1 MKRIDAVAFALLLA
15 YFLIKPDIEDAL
27 IPFFFIFWVFAYSLD
42 VLSTI
47 RHDAI
52 RYETNRLFAY
62 IADRLGILAAIV
74 IHLLT
79 ELAFIS
85 FIPFV
90 FLRSLNIEASAITAC
105 ITGLLH
111 IYASFS
117 NMRYHMH

>member
-1 MKRIDAVAFALLLA
+1 MNRIDAVAFALLLA
-15 YFLIKPDIEDAL
+15 YFLIKPDIEDML

-47 RHDAI
+47 RYDAI
-52 RYETNRLFAY
+52 MYETNRLFAY

-90 FLRSLNIEASAITAC
+90 FLRSLNIEASAVTAC

-111 IYASFS
+111 VYAYFS